1 MGEWIYNLPVAWMAI
16 VVLAVTYAVTGCLY
30 ALIIRA
36 ARGERARA
44 FKAVSPGML
53 SPLGIIFGLCV
64 AFLASQ
70 VWGEFA
76 SAQAAVSREAGAL
89 RTVVLLTHAFPGE
102 PAARLQGLIRRQ
114 IDEAATQEWP
124 AMSRHSATLIMV
136 PSALAEA
143 LEFTLA
149 LEPQTGGQ
157 ATAQREIVS
166 ALETALDARR
176 QRIIVSESTVNW
188 VKWTSVLLQAL
199 CALVAI
205 AVVHSD
211 NRASAAIALGI
222 FATSVAVSIVLIASH
237 SGPFSGQISVGPDL
251 LLQVMPQN
259 SP

>member
-1 MGEWIYNLPVAWMAI
+1 MGEWLYNLPVAWMAI

-30 ALIIRA
+30 ALIMSA
-36 ARGERARA
+36 AKGERARA
-44 FKAVSPGML
+44 FKGLSAGML
-53 SPLGIIFGLCV
+53 SPLGIIYGLFV

-70 VWGEFA
+70 VWSDFA
-76 SAQAAVSREAGAL
+76 SAQAAVSREASAL
-89 RTVVLLTHAFPGE
+89 RTVVLLSHGLPAE
-102 PAARLQGLIRRQ
+102 PASHLQGLIRRQ
-114 IDEAATQEWP
+114 IDEAATREWP
-124 AMSRHSATLIMV
+124 AMSRHSATLRMF

-143 LEFTLA
+143 LEFTFA
-149 LEPQTGGQ
+149 LEPQTAGQ

-166 ALETALDARR
+166 ALETASDARR

-188 VKWTSVLLQAL
+188 VKWTSVLVQAL

-205 AVVHSD
+205 AIVHSD

-222 FATSVAVSIVLIASH
+222 FATGVAVSIVLIASH

-251 LLQVMPQN
+251 LLQVMPQG